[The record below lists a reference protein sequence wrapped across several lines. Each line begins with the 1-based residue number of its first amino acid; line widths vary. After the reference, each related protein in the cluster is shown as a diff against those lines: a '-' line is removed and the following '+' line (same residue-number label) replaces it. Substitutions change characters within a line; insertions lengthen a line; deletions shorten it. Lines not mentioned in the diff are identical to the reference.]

1 MLKKPLLAATAL
13 LGLCALPTQASAAPL
28 AISVPSAMPMAVY
41 GMSQIKCAP
50 QTANAPLARPV
61 YQSRSA
67 AILGGRPSAL
77 ERLKMQQAGQTLP
90 TKQATS
96 LAPLPMA
103 GSAAVPMAA
112 VGFACAAQQT
122 ASAAKIGRVQTIV
135 TGAFLGTERVRI
147 GKTRFDAKWNRV
159 VNRNLSSRDLS
170 RTLGAVPAQRD
181 ALLAK
186 VNAWVNQ
193 SITYQDDRRGDDWA
207 SARETLSKRAG
218 DCEDYAIL
226 KMQMLHAAGV
236 AKDDL
241 MLTLARDNMAG
252 NDHAVLLVKN
262 GGEWVMLD
270 MGSDRIVPAAGD
282 YGYRPVMSFAG
293 DTRYL
298 HGKKYDPNSAR
309 ANNLR
314 FALAS

>member
-13 LGLCALPTQASAAPL
+13 LGVSMLPTQAAAAPL
-28 AISVPSAMPMAVY
+28 AMSVPSALPMVAY
-41 GMSQIKCAP
+41 GMSQINCAP
-50 QTANAPLARPV
+50 QAATAPAARPV

-77 ERLKMQQAGQTLP
+77 ERLKMQQAGQAVP
-90 TKQATS
+90 TQQSAS
-96 LAPLPMA
+96 LAPMPVA

-112 VGFACAAQQT
+112 IGFACPVTQA
-122 ASAAKIGRVQTIV
+122 ASAANIGAIRTTV
-135 TGAFLGTERVRI
+135 TGTFMGTERVRI

-170 RTLGAVPAQRD
+170 RTLGAVPTQRD

-186 VNAWVNQ
+186 VNAWVNR
-193 SITYQDDRRGDDWA
+193 SIAYKDDRSGDAWA
-207 SARETLSKRAG
+207 SAKETLAKRAG

-262 GGEWVMLD
+262 DGAWVMLD

-293 DTRYL
+293 NTRYL
-298 HGKKYDPNSAR
+298 HGTKYDPNKARTTTVRFAR
-309 ANNLR
+309 A
-314 FALAS
+314 S

>member
-13 LGLCALPTQASAAPL
+13 LGLSALPTQAAAAPL
-28 AISVPSAMPMAVY
+28 AMSLPSAMPMVAY
-41 GMSQIKCAP
+41 GMSQINCAP
-50 QTANAPLARPV
+50 KAATAPVARPV

-77 ERLKMQQAGQTLP
+77 ERLKMQQAGQAQP
-90 TKQATS
+90 AAS
-96 LAPLPMA
+96 LAPAVSSSVVPVAAIGFVCPQLPA
-103 GSAAVPMAA
+103 
-112 VGFACAAQQT
+112 
-122 ASAAKIGRVQTIV
+122 ASAASAGRIQTIV

-170 RTLGAVPAQRD
+170 QTLGAVPAQRD

-186 VNAWVNQ
+186 VNAWVNR
-193 SITYQDDRRGDDWA
+193 SITYKDDSRGDAWA
-207 SARETLSKRAG
+207 SAKETLSKRAG

-236 AKDDL
+236 AKNDL
-241 MLTLARDNMAG
+241 MLTLARDNIAG

-293 DTRYL
+293 NTRYL
-298 HGKKYDPNSAR
+298 HGIKYDPSKGR
-309 ANNLR
+309 ANTVR